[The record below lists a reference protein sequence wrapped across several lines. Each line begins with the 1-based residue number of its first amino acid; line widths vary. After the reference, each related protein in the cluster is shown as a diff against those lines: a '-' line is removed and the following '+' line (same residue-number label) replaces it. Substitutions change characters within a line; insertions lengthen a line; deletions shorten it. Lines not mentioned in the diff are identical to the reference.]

1 MANKKVGSVMVIGGG
16 IAGIQSSLDLA
27 DSGYKVYLLE
37 DSPAIGGTMAQLDKT
52 FPTNDCAMCVISP
65 KLVECGRH
73 LNIDLMTDSELVKLE
88 GEAGNFKAIVHQRPR
103 FVDLDKCTGC
113 GECATVCPIE
123 TVSIFDEDLVAKT
136 AIYKPYAQASP
147 NAFVIDKKASAPCQ
161 IVCPSGIHVQGYV
174 ALVAQG
180 KYKEAYD
187 LIRQNNPFP
196 SVCGRVCFHPCESEC
211 RRGEYDDPLA
221 LASIK
226 RFIAD
231 HIHSHHEDFEKK
243 EKPVAKDREKVAV
256 IGAGPAGLTCAYYLA
271 QKGFQ
276 VTIFE
281 KDSKPG
287 GMMRSCI
294 PPYRLSRDELDWEI
308 DQILKEGIELKAD
321 HPINSFDDIEKLR
334 LKGFKAFYVV
344 IGAQVSKTMRIKG
357 EDLPGVFGGI
367 DFLKKVNYSE
377 KVKLGKKVAVIG
389 GGNTAI
395 DCARTARRLGADVT
409 LIYRRTRR
417 EMPAENHEIKA
428 AIEEGVKFKFLT
440 NPIKNIG
447 KNNKLS
453 AIKFSVMELGE
464 KDSSGR
470 RRPQPT
476 GEEFTE
482 EFDNMLVAISQSS
495 NLNLLEKSGVKST
508 NWNTI
513 ITDPT
518 TFQTNVKDIFSG
530 GDVVLGPASVVEA
543 VGQAAEAAISIE
555 RFITGED
562 LAAGRKEFEP
572 LPAREYQTYV
582 PHEDRVAMRNQLP
595 EERVKNFDEMELGF
609 NEEEAQREAKRCLEC
624 GICSGCLQCEVV
636 CEADAIV
643 HDMRGELV
651 ELDVGSVIVATGADK
666 FDPTS
671 MHEFGYGKYKNV
683 VTSIQF
689 ERILAASGPFEGHL
703 QRPSDGETPLK
714 VAWIQCVGSRT
725 QDSHMPYCSS
735 VCCMYAMKEA
745 IIAKEHVSTV
755 EPTIF
760 FMDIRAHGKDFD
772 KYYDKAKDAGVTFKR
787 GRIGKIK
794 EITETGNLELY
805 YAKENGEVT
814 IEEFDMVVLSVG
826 LHPPKNIVKLSDSLG
841 VRLNEYNFIDHLGIS
856 QIDTS
861 RPGVYV
867 CGPAVSPKDIPETV
881 TQASGAVAGAAEL
894 LSEVRGT
901 DITEKVYPEEKNVE
915 GQKPRIG
922 VFVCHCGINI
932 GSVVDVPAAVEF
944 AKKLPNVVYA
954 GDNLFTCSQDTQQQ
968 MKEIIEEYNLNRVVV
983 ASCSPSTHEPLFQET
998 MREAGLNPYLF
1009 EMANIRNQCS
1019 WVHREDHAKASEKA
1033 NRLIKIALGKSR
1045 LLKPL
1050 HAVSLSVTQKGIVI
1064 GGGLAGMTAALSIAN
1079 QGFEVALIERSE
1091 KLGGNLNGMYH
1102 TLDGQSVPA
1111 FLQNLKDQIDDHPFL
1126 KVFLEAKVKSID
1138 GYIGN
1143 YKTSFEHKGKDKE
1156 YKHGTIIITT
1166 GANASKPKEY
1176 LYEQHKNVI
1185 TQRELEHDLEEK
1197 EKEYKKV
1204 KSVVF
1209 IQCVGSRDAEHPYCS
1224 RICCAQAV
1232 KNAIRLKNINPKMD
1246 VTVLYRDIRTFGFY
1260 EKYYQEARQLGVVF
1274 MRYTEDAKPEIDIDS
1289 KKTVFGENA
1298 LIIKLKDHVLG
1309 TDVMLDPEKII
1320 LSPAIIPQEDVD
1332 TISRMLKIP
1341 LNEDKFFMEA
1351 HVKLRPVDFSA
1362 EGIFLAGL
1370 AHSPK
1375 GMEDTISQ
1383 AKASAE
1389 RACAIISSE
1398 DYTSEAN
1405 IAKVDLEICAGCG
1418 MCVSVCPY
1426 DAPELIWLNGKEYAH
1441 VNSALC
1447 KGCGSCASICP
1458 SGAMQQLG
1466 YKEEQQLAMLNEAL
1480 EIW

>member
-1 MANKKVGSVMVIGGG
+1 MENKKIGSVLVIGGG

-73 LNIDLMTDSELVKLE
+73 LNIDLITDSELVSLD
-88 GEAGNFKAIVHQRPR
+88 GEAGNFKAKVYRRAR

-113 GECATVCPIE
+113 GECATVCPIQ
-123 TVSIFDEDLVAKT
+123 TVSIFDEKLVEKT

-147 NAFVIDKKASAPCQ
+147 NAFVIDKKATAPCQ
-161 IVCPSGIHVQGYV
+161 IGCPSGIHVQGYV

-187 LIRQNNPFP
+187 LIRMKNPFP
-196 SVCGRVCFHPCESEC
+196 SVCGRVCFHPCENEC

-231 HIHSHHEDFEKK
+231 YVHSHHEDFEKT
-243 EKPVAKDREKVAV
+243 ETPVKKDKGKIAV

-271 QKGFQ
+271 QKGYQ

-294 PPYRLSRDELDWEI
+294 PPYRLSRVELDWEI
-308 DQILKEGIELKAD
+308 EQILKEGIELKTNYS
-321 HPINSFDDIEKLR
+321 INSSEDIEKLR
-334 LKGFKAFYVV
+334 LDGFKAFYVG
-344 IGAQVSKTMRIKG
+344 IGAQLSRTMRIPG
-357 EDLPGVFGGI
+357 EDLDGVFGGI
-367 DFLKKVNYSE
+367 DFLKKVNYGE
-377 KVKLGKKVAVIG
+377 DVKLGKKVAVIG

-395 DCARTARRLGADVT
+395 DCARTARRLGSDVT

-417 EMPAENHEIKA
+417 EMPAERHEIKA
-428 AIEEGVKFKFLT
+428 AAEEGVQFKFLT
-440 NPIKNIG
+440 NPMENIG
-447 KNNKLS
+447 EDGKLKS
-453 AIKFSVMELGE
+453 IKFSVMELGE
-464 KDSSGR
+464 KDDSGR
-470 RRPQPT
+470 RRPKPT
-476 GEEFTE
+476 GEQFIED
-482 EFDNMLVAISQSS
+482 FDNMLVAVSQSS
-495 NLNLLEKSGVKST
+495 DLTLIQGTGVKT
-508 NWNTI
+508 TTWNTI
-513 ITDPT
+513 IADTT
-518 TFQTNVKDIFSG
+518 TFQTNIKDVFSG

-555 RFITGED
+555 RYLLGED
-562 LAAGRKEFEP
+562 LKEGRKEFEP

-582 PHEDRVAMRNQLP
+582 PHEDRVAMRNQSP
-595 EERVKNFDEMELGF
+595 DDRVTNFDEMELGF
-609 NEEEAQREAKRCLEC
+609 NEEEAQKEAKRCLEC
-624 GICSGCLQCEVV
+624 GICSGCLQCEIV
-636 CEADAIV
+636 CEADAIL
-643 HDMRGELV
+643 HDMKGEMLDI
-651 ELDVGSVIVATGADK
+651 DVGSVIVATGAEK
-666 FDPTS
+666 FDPTP
-671 MHEFGYGKYKNV
+671 MHEYGYGRYKNV

-703 QRPSDGETPLK
+703 QRPSDGKTPVK

-725 QDSHMPYCSS
+725 EDSHMPYCSS

-745 IIAKEHVSTV
+745 IIAKEHVNTV

-772 KYYDKAKDAGVTFKR
+772 KYYDKAKASGVTFKR

-794 EITETGNLELY
+794 ENKKNENLQLY
-805 YAKENGEVT
+805 HVLENGELQ
-814 IEEFDMVVLSVG
+814 IEEFDLVVLSVG
-826 LHPPKNIVKLSDSLG
+826 LHPPKDVVKLSDSLG

-856 QIDTS
+856 QIETT
-861 RPGVYV
+861 RPGVFV

-881 TQASGAVAGAAEL
+881 MQASGAVAGAAEIL
-894 LSEVRGT
+894 ADVRGT
-901 DITEKVYPEEKNVE
+901 EITEKVYPPEKKVT

-932 GSVVDVPAAVEF
+932 GSIVDVPGAVEF
-944 AKKLPNVVYA
+944 AKSLPNVVYA
-954 GDNLFTCSQDTQQQ
+954 GENLFTCSQDTQIK
-968 MKEIIEEYNLNRVVV
+968 MKEIIEEYKLNRVVV
-983 ASCSPSTHEPLFQET
+983 ASCSPSTHEALFQET

-1019 WVHREDHAKASEKA
+1019 WVHRDDHAKASEKA

-1050 HAVSLSVTQKGIVI
+1050 HAISLDVIQKGLVL

-1079 QGFEVALIERSE
+1079 QGFEVALIERAE
-1091 KLGGNLNGMYH
+1091 KLGGNLNGLYH
-1102 TLDGQSVPA
+1102 TLDGHSVPA
-1111 FLQNLKDQIDDHPFL
+1111 FLQDLKDQIDDNPRV
-1126 KVFLEAKVKSID
+1126 KVYLNSTIKEMD

-1143 YKTSFEHKGKDKE
+1143 YKTTFLHKKKTIE
-1156 YKHGTIIITT
+1156 YKHGIIIIAT
-1166 GANASKPKEY
+1166 GANASEPKDY
-1176 LYEQHKNVI
+1176 LYKQNKNI
-1185 TQRELEHDLEEK
+1185 LTQRELEHALEEN

-1204 KSVVF
+1204 KNTVF
-1209 IQCVGSRDAEHPYCS
+1209 IQCVGSRDEEHPYCS
-1224 RICCAQAV
+1224 RICCSQAV
-1232 KNAIRLKNINPKMD
+1232 KNAIRLKELNPKMD

-1260 EKYYQEARQLGVVF
+1260 EKYYQQARQMGVVF
-1274 MRYTEDAKPEIDIDS
+1274 IRYTEDAKPQIEIDS
-1289 KKTVFGENA
+1289 KKIVFNENG
-1298 LIIKLKDHVLG
+1298 LIVKLKDHVLG
-1309 TDVMLDPEKII
+1309 TEIDLTPEKII

-1332 TISRMLKIP
+1332 TISQMLKIP

-1351 HVKLRPVDFSA
+1351 HVKLRPVDFSV

-1383 AKASAE
+1383 AKAAAE
-1389 RACAIISSE
+1389 RACAIISSKE
-1398 DYTSEAN
+1398 YISEAN
-1405 IAKVDLEICAGCG
+1405 IARVDHDTCAGCG

-1426 DAPELIWLNGKEYAH
+1426 GAPELIWSNGKEYAY

-1447 KGCGSCASICP
+1447 KGCGSCASVCP

-1466 YKEEQQLAMLNEAL
+1466 YREEQQLAMLNEAL